1 MPRLAVALS
10 AAALLI
16 ALLGATPLG
25 NAAQKTV
32 KQVVRVGKA
41 EKSGARGPR
50 GKRGP
55 RGPRGLR
62 GFQGP
67 PGDKGDPGSPTDGFE
82 ARDTTP
88 VAITAT
94 TADTATTVL
103 VSAPIPAGKYAFS
116 GQVVLHGTGY
126 ALVTCQARGPG
137 TTGSPLG
144 VPATLHVGTGTDSV
158 RDGTLPLAFGATLA
172 TPGPVYVGC
181 WVDNAAAP
189 NPTATANLVA
199 VTVLNLSQS
208 GS

>member
-1 MPRLAVALS
+1 M
-10 AAALLI
+10 
-16 ALLGATPLG
+16 
-25 NAAQKTV
+25 
-32 KQVVRVGKA
+32 
-41 EKSGARGPR
+41 
-50 GKRGP
+50 
-55 RGPRGLR
+55 
-62 GFQGP
+62 
-67 PGDKGDPGSPTDGFE
+67 
-82 ARDTTP
+82 
-88 VAITAT
+88 
-94 TADTATTVL
+94 
-103 VSAPIPAGKYAFS
+103 SAPIPAGKYAFS

-181 WVDNAAAP
+181 WVDDAAAP